1 MKPPRTLPSTGYE
14 ETDSPFAPEPA
25 QPDTGVTS
33 LGQQLQRA
41 LDSAGV
47 DASPTAGRLIGALL
61 AALAS
66 SGGDDLVEASL
77 VPGGGRTLEYEV
89 RCYDIG
95 NIVASVVVPRVD
107 AAAAI
112 RTAMAMVIGPDQTA
126 EVVVKEADAEDRCLL
141 VRSFDGAPIYVF
153 EDTAPSL
160 GPRARPP
167 EAPRPPTR
175 ASPEIAPHWAIA
187 AAASAR
193 DRPAEPPADLGTVR
207 PAGLPVPEQAPPG
220 AAGTGFGPGPS
231 VGTDSDEEPTGPMA
245 TVPGPDRLPAVPVKP
260 VPVPAAAAAAA
271 DRPGASPG
279 GIPLAGSVDVPRSPP
294 IDAPGPSAPADVPRP
309 GPEGAPP
316 ARWSADAVDEK
327 RVVRRQAEVVEQ
339 AAIILARLPK
349 AADVADQVRLAR
361 RQGEVVEEVA
371 TILGRLPDA
380 ADVADQVRLARR
392 QGEVVEEVATI
403 LGRLP
408 TAADVADAVRAALA
422 ESTVSVDLGGA
433 SESVPAASATP
444 TADEIAEVVVNLL
457 VSEGRLPQAADPTG
471 SLAVLA
477 PTAEEVA
484 DVVVSRLGAI
494 RVASAP
500 DTAAAMADRMQL
512 EMELGRLETD
522 VVREQMQDIRQTLDN
537 LAEAVAASER
547 RLGSRIERLGDALA
561 DDVARLRR
569 DVAATRLPE
578 ADPTAGGGSAPVTP
592 VQRSTTRA
600 RRPPQRKSGA

>member
-371 TILGRLPDA
+371 TILGRLP
-380 ADVADQVRLARR
+380 
-392 QGEVVEEVATI
+392 
-403 LGRLP
+403 